1 MRKDPA
7 SEVYD
12 VPQYSYFEFGN
23 NFTGSY
29 GKLSYKITPGE
40 DFTVQIWHSRLCSD
54 LAEMEE
60 EQKFPMTKDG
70 FHEMLRWLE
79 TKDAELENKIQKAI
93 SGNQNRKWL
102 FD

>member
-12 VPQYSYFEFGN
+12 VPQYSYFEF
-23 NFTGSY
+23 

-79 TKDAELENKIQKAI
+79 TKAPTGK
-93 SGNQNRKWL
+93 
-102 FD
+102 

>member
-40 DFTVQIWHSRLCSD
+40 DFTVQIWHSRSVLTW
-54 LAEMEE
+54 
-60 EQKFPMTKDG
+60 QKWK
-70 FHEMLRWLE
+70 R
-79 TKDAELENKIQKAI
+79 
-93 SGNQNRKWL
+93 NRSSP
-102 FD
+102 

>member
-40 DFTVQIWHSRLCSD
+40 DFTVQI
-54 LAEMEE
+54 
-60 EQKFPMTKDG
+60 
-70 FHEMLRWLE
+70 
-79 TKDAELENKIQKAI
+79 
-93 SGNQNRKWL
+93 
-102 FD
+102 

>member
-60 EQKFPMTKDG
+60 EQKFPKTDSMKCCAG
-70 FHEMLRWLE
+70 WKPKRR
-79 TKDAELENKIQKAI
+79 LENKNTKSHFRESKPEMA
-93 SGNQNRKWL
+93 
-102 FD
+102 F